1 MFRKCHHS
9 ARCNRS
15 RGRSL
20 KKQRK
25 ATDIDHV
32 GDSQTTATTAMHWQY
47 PRPTN
52 SGVCEGFFRG
62 PFIKMN
68 RFLYISLLVGGGCP
82 PCKKNHQKCQS
93 NQPTNQTS
101 ERANKQTNKQRNKET
116 NKQTNKQTYK
126 QTNKHSNKRTNEISK
141 NKTNPKKNKSKGKHS
156 VTYMYNKTKTQII
169 RH

>member
-32 GDSQTTATTAMHWQY
+32 GDSQTTATTAMHWRY
-47 PRPTN
+47 PRSTN

-82 PCKKNHQKCQS
+82 RCKKNIK
-93 NQPTNQTS
+93 N
-101 ERANKQTNKQRNKET
+101 AKA
-116 NKQTNKQTYK
+116 TYK
-126 QTNKHSNKRTNEISK
+126 MA
-141 NKTNPKKNKSKGKHS
+141 S
-156 VTYMYNKTKTQII
+156 VTNSVVTLFTQQLLFYSCA
-169 RH
+169 RSVGVLTQGPCWSHSRTACCTHGGGVYVEFSHPLLS